1 MRESIIPADRA
12 LDFAPARDRWLDR
25 TARRALLQRLSRIE
39 DGILEIVDN
48 GERHRFGALTDRCRL
63 MATVTVTDPRF
74 WSELALGGNTGAG
87 EAYIAGYF
95 RCDDLTAA
103 VRILVMNREV
113 LTGLEGGGAR
123 LAAPVK
129 RLAHWVNRNTQEG
142 SRKNI
147 AAHYDL
153 GNDLFELFLDETMMY
168 SSAMFVTGQETLEE
182 AQTLK
187 LDAICQKLDLGPE
200 DHLLEIGTGWGGLA
214 VHAASRYGCRV
225 TTTTI
230 SREQHKLA
238 GERVRAAGLED
249 RITLLL
255 EDYRD
260 LEGCYDKLVSVEMIE
275 AVGHHFLDTYIAKC
289 SSLLKP
295 DGMMLLQAITIRD
308 QHYANA
314 LKTVD
319 FIKKFVFPG
328 SFIPSVTAI
337 ADSVAASSD
346 MKIFHLQ
353 DFGPDYAR
361 TLRLWRERFF
371 ERIDEVRALGYPE
384 PFVRLWEYY
393 LCYCEGGFIERN
405 IGDVHMLLTKPDCR
419 RAPLGFQYRH
429 AAGGNTLT
437 A

>member
-12 LDFAPARDRWLDR
+12 LDFAPPQDRLLDR
-25 TARRALLQRLSRIE
+25 VARRALLARLNRIE
-39 DGILEIVDN
+39 DGILEIVD
-48 GERHRFGALTDRCRL
+48 GDHRHRFGTLTDRCRL

-103 VRILVMNREV
+103 VRILVMNRDV

-129 RLAHWVNRNTQEG
+129 RLAHWVNRNTQAG

-168 SSAMFVTGQETLEE
+168 SSAMFVTGEETLEQ
-182 AQTLK
+182 AQFLK
-187 LDAICQKLDLGPE
+187 LDAICRKLDLGPD

-214 VHAASRYGCRV
+214 IHAASRYGCRV

-230 SREQHKLA
+230 SREQHRLA
-238 GERVRAAGLED
+238 GERVREAGLED
-249 RITLLL
+249 RVTLLL

-260 LEGCYDKLVSVEMIE
+260 LEGHYDKLVSVEMIE

-337 ADSVAASSD
+337 ADSIAASSD

-371 ERIDEVRALGYPE
+371 EHIDDVRALGYPE
-384 PFVRLWEYY
+384 PFIRLWEYY
-393 LCYCEGGFIERN
+393 LCYCEGGFLERN

-419 RAPLGFQYRH
+419 RAPLGF
-429 AAGGNTLT
+429 
-437 A
+437 

>member
-1 MRESIIPADRA
+1 MRESIIPSERILPVKAG
-12 LDFAPARDRWLDR
+12 RDRLIDR
-25 TARRALLQRLSRIE
+25 TARRALLARLARIE
-39 DGILEIVDN
+39 HGVLEIVED
-48 GERHRFGALTDRCRL
+48 GERHRFGSLTERCGI

-103 VRILVMNREV
+103 VRILVQNRAV
-113 LTGLEGGGAR
+113 LEGLEGGGAR

-129 RLAHWVNRNTQEG
+129 RLAHWVNRNTQAG

-168 SSAMFVTGQETLEE
+168 SSAMFATGEETLEE
-182 AQTLK
+182 AQVLK
-187 LDAICQKLDLGPE
+187 LDAICRKLELGPE

-214 VHAASRYGCRV
+214 IHAAGRYGCRV

-238 GERVRAAGLED
+238 SERVREAGLED

-260 LEGCYDKLVSVEMIE
+260 LEGRYDKLVSVEMIE

-289 SSLLKP
+289 GSLLKP

-337 ADSVAASSD
+337 ADSIAASSD
-346 MKIFHLQ
+346 MRIFHLQ

-371 ERIDEVRALGYPE
+371 ERIDAVRQLGYPE

-393 LCYCEGGFIERN
+393 LCYCEGGFTERN
-405 IGDVHMLLTKPDCR
+405 IGVVHMLLTKPDCR
-419 RAPLGFQYRH
+419 RAPLAF
-429 AAGGNTLT
+429 
-437 A
+437 